1 MNAIE
6 DGSSCRGHV
15 TTSQVRVRVS
25 TNLVGEDIPAV
36 PFCYVMLDDGVKAQG
51 HENDQVKVADI
62 SIHLLDGL
70 DNPVVT
76 GEG

>member
-25 TNLVGEDIPAV
+25 TNLVAEDIP
-36 PFCYVMLDDGVKAQG
+36 FCCVMLDDGVKAQG
-51 HENDQVKVADI
+51 YENDQVKVADI

>member
-1 MNAIE
+1 
-6 DGSSCRGHV
+6 
-15 TTSQVRVRVS
+15 
-25 TNLVGEDIPAV
+25 
-36 PFCYVMLDDGVKAQG
+36 MLDDGVKAQG
-51 HENDQVKVADI
+51 YENDQVKVGDI